1 MVDAILWRA
10 MHSSQQQTFGW
21 FAFLIGVILAAS
33 ALFTIKK
40 EFHDQ
45 QHDKLK
51 KLGGVSLLVAAII
64 SCFLLSDPLR
74 TMDAELNT
82 QMLMWTKMMEGGGY
96 QQEILNEDQE
106 NPVNSTFEDDDLTA
120 GQSLE
125 ESSTE
130 LEFKRRME
138 SYRTGVIPPD

>member
-1 MVDAILWRA
+1 
-10 MHSSQQQTFGW
+10 
-21 FAFLIGVILAAS
+21 
-33 ALFTIKK
+33 
-40 EFHDQ
+40 
-45 QHDKLK
+45 
-51 KLGGVSLLVAAII
+51 
-64 SCFLLSDPLR
+64 
-74 TMDAELNT
+74 
-82 QMLMWTKMMEGGGY
+82 MWTKMMEGGGY